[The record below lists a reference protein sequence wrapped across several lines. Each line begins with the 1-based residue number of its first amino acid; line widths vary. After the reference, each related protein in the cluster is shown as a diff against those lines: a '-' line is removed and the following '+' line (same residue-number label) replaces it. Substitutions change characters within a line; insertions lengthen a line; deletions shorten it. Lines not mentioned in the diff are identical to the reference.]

1 MLNRFY
7 PTGDLPPTLITHD
20 RTFRLIR
27 GGWLACVGLLLLWG
41 LRSDSH
47 AMRAFGQEAKKELPS
62 EAEIPGKSHP
72 VKGSVSP
79 NRTPAVSNRSNN
91 NPSGTASADLFP
103 DESVTIDQWQR
114 RGRIVA
120 KTLTQNAADAN
131 RTQSESAQRTLPD
144 ESALPGKTEPST
156 EQPPKPAGPQEAVQ
170 GAANGAAGLNHGAND
185 SELSPG
191 ETRPFLR
198 LSYEGHTERVRAIDF
213 TADGRWVVSGGDD
226 KLLHVWQRLDDRGWL
241 HRRGIRWQI
250 ERGERGRIYRVAAN
264 GKLAAFAGHGAS
276 GGLGEIW
283 IADITTGELSR
294 VLADPQTAHRQTI
307 ADLSFA
313 PGDRQSILST
323 DVEGRVVVWRPDPT
337 TGIWKSKGLVDRD
350 DVVFG
355 AATAR
360 AMQPLRSRVPAAFVG
375 PDWVVV
381 SKLVGV
387 TQTAPKAPLWRL
399 ELISVDG
406 GQKLLIA
413 DSDHRNLV
421 VSLAAT
427 EDGTAIASVDG
438 DGKTRIW
445 RFATAPGKTGF
456 TNKRIDELPRP
467 DLGHQPLELD
477 WDNSG
482 RKLTIAFSSST
493 LAAAASGR
501 RGGVELWVANPDGP
515 PTRTGEITSA
525 SPVIAM
531 ALAPA
536 GDRLI
541 YATGSQLRA
550 HTVDAQ
556 GGIVN
561 EPTQTLATPA
571 RPIREVAFINQS
583 VAKESPDAKSR
594 QGYRLAIGYG
604 AGWEYEFDLSR
615 VELRPQR
622 AIDTAKLTKPQQET
636 LPKWSVRGET
646 TAAGLRYRLFL
657 GDEPRARLPL
667 DPQTHG
673 IPTAIAVIEEPIDQ
687 GASPKRSPR
696 TAIAIGSNNRSNIF
710 VYQPPTQRSDQPPK
724 LLRQFRVH
732 SGAVNSL
739 SVSPDAKYL
748 ASGSDDSTA
757 AIWPLNDLWDV
768 DPIGSFWGL
777 DLESIPSGLEAAE
790 VREDGPLF
798 FRGVRE
804 GDVLLSIRW
813 PDPLDPSK
821 ILEANEPKAITDAL
835 ASMPFDSLVVFRWSR
850 RGEPIAEFQSFP
862 AWQPLAQL
870 LVDREREWAMW
881 TPAGLY
887 DASVNGH
894 RRFGWQINRGM
905 RRLPD
910 FYRADQLRQRLEKPE
925 VLRRLL
931 SRGSLASALLAADG
945 NLAPDGEVA
954 ITQPI
959 RQTPKIEWVG
969 PDPTVEAVGDKVEI
983 EATITLPTG
992 SPQPLIKVYADGIA
1006 ASRETLV
1013 NSVSSDEKR
1022 TERYRWTVPLI
1033 SSRQN
1038 QIEILAATESG
1049 GWDRLTRTINHRVDA
1064 AAPCRKPRL
1073 HMIAVGV
1080 SDYGDPQIQKLD
1092 FAARGASELFSL
1104 VAQASASLYRFQ
1116 GTRLLDR
1123 DAIRPMWSI
1132 QAEDTASVLARDTMP
1147 DDLIVLYLCGH
1158 GIRDPQT
1165 GKWYFVTADA
1175 RHSDLMND
1183 RYGDCLSFE
1192 DLSAFSRLPC
1202 RKLAILDSCHSGAV
1216 QPNMHTDDLKEAL
1229 RYLQEDRILTVTA
1242 SEGHQEAAEDRK
1254 QRLGRFTSRLIEGL
1268 AGQAD
1273 ASLPGSPTPDGT
1285 VTLEEL
1291 ITYVREKM
1299 AADSADDGFIQRP
1312 TAGPIDLLHSTPLPL
1327 TTITR
1332 PSAE

>member
-1 MLNRFY
+1 
-7 PTGDLPPTLITHD
+7 
-20 RTFRLIR
+20 
-27 GGWLACVGLLLLWG
+27 
-41 LRSDSH
+41 
-47 AMRAFGQEAKKELPS
+47 MRAFGQGAKEELPS
-62 EAEIPGKSHP
+62 EAEIPGKNDP
-72 VKGSVSP
+72 IKGSASP
-79 NRTPAVSNRSNN
+79 NPRTPASNRSND
-91 NPSGTASADLFP
+91 NPSGTASSDRFP

-120 KTLTQNAADAN
+120 KTLTQNAADPN
-131 RTQSESAQRTLPD
+131 RTQSESPQRTLPD
-144 ESALPGKTEPST
+144 ESALPGKTKPST
-156 EQPPKPAGPQEAVQ
+156 EQVSEPVEPQDAAQ
-170 GAANGAAGLNHGAND
+170 GAAKGAAGLNNGAND

-198 LSYEGHTERVRAIDF
+198 LNYEGHTERVRAIDF

-264 GKLAAFAGHGAS
+264 DKLAAFAGHGAS

-283 IADITTGELSR
+283 VADMTTGALSR
-294 VLADPQTAHRQTI
+294 VLAEPQTAHRQTI
-307 ADLSFA
+307 AELSFA

-323 DVEGRVVVWRPDPT
+323 DVEGRVVIWRADPT
-337 TGIWKSKGLVDRD
+337 TGIWKGKGLVDRD

-387 TQTAPKAPLWRL
+387 TQTAPMVPLWRL
-399 ELISVDG
+399 ELISIDA

-427 EDGTAIASVDG
+427 DDGTAIASADG
-438 DGKTRIW
+438 DGRTRIW
-445 RFATAPGKTGF
+445 RFATAPGKAGF
-456 TNKRIDELPRP
+456 TNQRVDDLPRP

-482 RKLTIAFSSST
+482 RKLAIAFSSNT

-501 RGGVELWVANPDGP
+501 RGGVELWGANPDGP
-515 PTRTGEITSA
+515 PTRTGEITLA

-541 YATGSQLRA
+541 FANGSQLRA
-550 HTVDAQ
+550 HTIDAQ
-556 GGIVN
+556 GEIVN

-571 RPIREVAFINQS
+571 RPIREVAFVDQGATNQP
-583 VAKESPDAKSR
+583 PDANSA

-604 AGWEYEFDLSR
+604 AGWEYDFDLAR
-615 VELRPQR
+615 VELRPQGV
-622 AIDTAKLTKPQQET
+622 IDAAKLTKPQQESR
-636 LPKWSVRGET
+636 PKWSVRGET

-673 IPTAIAVIEEPIDQ
+673 IPTAIAVIEEQIDQ
-687 GASPKRSPR
+687 GALPKRSPR
-696 TAIAIGSNNRSNIF
+696 SAIAIGSNNRSNIF
-710 VYQPPTQRSDQPPK
+710 VYQPPTERSDQPPK

-748 ASGSDDSTA
+748 ASGSDDATA
-757 AIWPLNDLWDV
+757 AIWPLDDLWDL
-768 DPIGSFWGL
+768 DPIRSLWGL
-777 DLESIPSGLEAAE
+777 DLESTPTGLEAAE

-804 GDVLLSIRW
+804 GDVLVSIRW

-821 ILEANEPKAITDAL
+821 IREANEPKAISDAL

-894 RRFGWQINRGM
+894 RRFGWQINRGLQQ
-905 RRLPD
+905 LPD

-945 NLAPDGEVA
+945 NLAPDGEFA

-959 RQTPKIEWVG
+959 RETPKIQWVG
-969 PDPTVEAVGDKVEI
+969 PDPTEEAVGDKVEI
-983 EATITLPTG
+983 EATITLPIG
-992 SPQPLIKVYADGIA
+992 SPQPLIKVFADGIA

-1013 NSVSSDEKR
+1013 DSVSTDEKR

-1038 QIEILAATESG
+1038 QIEILAATGSG

-1064 AAPCRKPRL
+1064 AAPRRKPRL

-1104 VAQASASLYRFQ
+1104 VSRASASLYRFQ

-1132 QAEDTASVLARDTMP
+1132 QAEDTANALARDTTP

-1158 GIRDPQT
+1158 GIRDPRT

-1183 RYGDCLSFE
+1183 RYGDCLAFE
-1192 DLSAFSRLPC
+1192 DLSAFSHLPC

-1242 SEGHQEAAEDRK
+1242 SEGHQEAAEDR
-1254 QRLGRFTSRLIEGL
+1254 QRRLGRFTSRLIEGL

-1273 ASLPGSPTPDGT
+1273 ASMPGSPTPDGV
-1285 VTLEEL
+1285 VTLDEV
-1291 ITYVREKM
+1291 ITYLREKL
-1299 AADSADDGFIQRP
+1299 AADSAEDGFIQRP

-1327 TTITR
+1327 TAIGH